1 MMISFYNPSISS
13 NTPRRITLII
23 PPPPPSLPLSIIYSH
38 TQTSSRKKLIS
49 RFVFLFQVSDHD
61 LITRR
66 ASPRP
71 SLSFTQART
80 PMYTFDCFICAS
92 RAVRT
97 LKRRLYTNPRQKESF
112 ASLSLTHA
120 TMETPVDLRG
130 DAPFLPRRK
139 RRAWCICT
147 RLFSHVHVYYSR
159 RLELVLLPRKKERK
173 GECVSESRALRL
185 DDITIIE

>member
-1 MMISFYNPSISS
+1 MTISFYNPSISS

-23 PPPPPSLPLSIIYSH
+23 PPPPSLPLSIIYSH

-112 ASLSLTHA
+112 ASLSLSLTRRWK
-120 TMETPVDLRG
+120 LRSTF
-130 DAPFLPRRK
+130 A
-139 RRAWCICT
+139 AT
-147 RLFSHVHVYYSR
+147 RLFCPGENVARGVYARGFSHTCTCIIVDDWNSFYCR
-159 RLELVLLPRKKERK
+159 GRKR
-173 GECVSESRALRL
+173 GRESV
-185 DDITIIE
+185 